1 MDMVKMGARITLAS
15 LGSRLI
21 RRPPPKSNLHA
32 LGSSI
37 VTARLC
43 YTLSLKH
50 KLNLRE
56 LFTTRL
62 GRGGQSPAI
71 VYVTRQES
79 VDCQPD
85 YTYAPSLGT

>member
-1 MDMVKMGARITLAS
+1 MDMVKMRARITLANLS
-15 LGSRLI
+15 SRLI
-21 RRPPPKSNLHA
+21 RRPAPKSNLHA
-32 LGSSI
+32 LNSSI
-37 VTARLC
+37 VTTRLC

-50 KLNLRE
+50 KLNLRT
-56 LFTTRL
+56 LFTLCL
-62 GRGGQSPAI
+62 GRGAQLPPI